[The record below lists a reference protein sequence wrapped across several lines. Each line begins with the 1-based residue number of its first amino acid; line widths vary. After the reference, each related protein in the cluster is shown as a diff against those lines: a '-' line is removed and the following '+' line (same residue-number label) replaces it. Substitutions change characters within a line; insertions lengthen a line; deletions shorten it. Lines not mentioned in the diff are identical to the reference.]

1 MRYAGIACVYFALP
15 SDCRRSMGCGC
26 DRKEKEEQV
35 RRNIMMKKRILI
47 ALSCLLVVLLAVPAV
62 SEVAEMLLP
71 AAEEATIT
79 VTGNAVILVP
89 ADTATV
95 RLGVTESSQNVLEA
109 QAAMNAKIE
118 TIRAALIE
126 SGIDAADINTDR
138 LNIYTNYNYDAGVE
152 TVAGYTA
159 SSTLSVVTKDME
171 KAGSIIDVAFA
182 AGANNLNGISFAVA
196 DTASIMDE
204 AYLAAMDDARAKA
217 ELLAGAEGLTLS
229 CVKAISQ
236 GNSYSY
242 DSMSNAV
249 TMEYA
254 AAKGAS
260 TFVQAAL
267 IEVSASVNVSYGM
280 K

>member
-1 MRYAGIACVYFALP
+1 
-15 SDCRRSMGCGC
+15 
-26 DRKEKEEQV
+26 
-35 RRNIMMKKRILI
+35 MMKKRILI
-47 ALSCLLVVLLAVPAV
+47 VLSCLLVVLLAVPAV

-126 SGIDAADINTDR
+126 SGVDAADINTDR

-249 TMEYA
+249 KLEA
-254 AAKGAS
+254 ADARGAS

-280 K
+280 E